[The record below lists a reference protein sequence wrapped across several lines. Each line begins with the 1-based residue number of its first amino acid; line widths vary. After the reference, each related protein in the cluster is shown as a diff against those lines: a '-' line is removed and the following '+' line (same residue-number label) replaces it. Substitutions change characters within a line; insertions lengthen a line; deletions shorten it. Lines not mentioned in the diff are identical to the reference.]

1 MVLSTSYKTFKLLEL
16 LRRLCGLTAR
26 EVSQLFMGTS
36 ESTYSVLRSNLTGGG
51 SALSTDVDRS
61 VQVALAVVDYG
72 LASKLLPVV
81 THQHDEVIEELVRYR
96 NDLISRLDETRAEL
110 GITQD
115 DLSIPLKDLAA
126 HAKFASAGLR
136 KT

>member
-1 MVLSTSYKTFKLLEL
+1 
-16 LRRLCGLTAR
+16 
-26 EVSQLFMGTS
+26 MGTS